1 MFLSIN
7 KKFFLT
13 IIIFFLII
21 SVCFTVIFDGIIG
34 KKIRSEHTNII
45 TRNQYV
51 IELLNENINLRRK
64 LLEIQPT
71 DSAAQQFLKT
81 LNQKQS
87 EISKERQLNEELNQ
101 NYNETYASLSESFR
115 IISTSAVLTLLS
127 LVILWFLLQRWVI
140 TPINKLTDLSIS
152 IANGDF
158 SQRLKIEKNQTTDEF
173 DTLMTTINFMLDNIE
188 NNIKEIKRNETFLQ
202 NLVDALPDAVRLIDD
217 EHNIILSN
225 KAYNDY
231 ISKHYLYRASKCYA
245 AYAKGAKIPCNTNQ
259 YVCPLKELQQQKNNS
274 TIKLIHNIKNHPISI
289 NSARININGKTG
301 IVESFRDLR
310 ENIHYSHQQKI
321 SSLGFL
327 ATSLAHEMKNNLGA
341 INIIIN
347 GILQKYHKDTDE
359 YSEETKYMQMISEQ
373 IIECIKVPE
382 RLLKLARNA
391 SDTVIQFNAI
401 DSIKDIISL
410 FDYEIKSKGI
420 TVQTK
425 FALPKEIITGN
436 ETDFK
441 MIILNLIQ
449 NALNAMPNGGLLEI
463 KTETKRNKFLIKIK
477 DTGCGMTKEEQA
489 HIFEPFFSVSKSDK
503 KQGNGLGLAIVKDLL
518 SKYRA
523 QIEVE
528 SQKDIGSSFTITFP
542 AQKNTATSTKLQKL
556 NKRKTTDK

>member
-13 IIIFFLII
+13 ITIFFLLI

-51 IELLNENINLRRK
+51 IELLNENINLQKK
-64 LLEIQPT
+64 LLELQPIDT
-71 DSAAQQFLKT
+71 YTQQSLET
-81 LNQKQS
+81 LDKKRT
-87 EISKERQLNEELNQ
+87 EFSKEQQLNEELNQ

-115 IISTSAVLTLLS
+115 IISTSAVLTMLS

-158 SQRLKIEKNQTTDEF
+158 SQRLRIEKNQTTDEF

-217 EHNIILSN
+217 QHNIILSN

-231 ISKHYLYRASKCYA
+231 IRKHYLYHASKCYA
-245 AYAKGAKIPCNTNQ
+245 SYAKGAETPCNTNQ
-259 YVCPLKELQQQKNNS
+259 YVCPLQELQQQKSNS

-301 IVESFRDLR
+301 IVESFRDLQ

-347 GILQKYHKDTDE
+347 GILQKYHKDKNKH
-359 YSEETKYMQMISEQ
+359 SEETKYLQMISEQ

-382 RLLKLARNA
+382 RLLKLSRNT
-391 SDTVIQFNAI
+391 SDAVNKFNAI

-420 TVQTK
+420 IVQTK
-425 FALPKEIITGN
+425 FALAKEAMIGN

-449 NALNAMPNGGLLEI
+449 NAINAMPNGGSLDI
-463 KTETKRNKFLIKIK
+463 KTEHKRNKFIIQII
-477 DTGCGMTKEEQA
+477 DTGCGMSKEEQS
-489 HIFEPFFSVSKSDK
+489 HIFEPFFSVSKSDN
-503 KQGNGLGLAIVKDLL
+503 KQGTGLGLAIVKDLL
-518 SKYRA
+518 AKYHA
-523 QIEVE
+523 DIEVE
-528 SQKDIGSSFTITFP
+528 SQKNIGSSFTITFP
-542 AQKNTATSTKLQKL
+542 PQKI
-556 NKRKTTDK
+556 